1 MKPNQIYNLTLVTKF
16 SSVACLSLACTT
28 IANANLIT
36 NGSFED
42 GNLIY
47 GQNPNGDS
55 KSMQVMAGDTNIT
68 GWTISSSTF
77 GHDVHWA
84 ENGNS
89 YGWIAGAGDRMI
101 DLSGWSDVNNTAI
114 MSQDFGAIAGQ
125 QYTVDFMIG
134 IDSRFTDGNQIEVL
148 VGIGTSTQSTTLS
161 LPNGWTGVYWENRS
175 MTFTALNNNDVVSF
189 QGISI
194 PRCIGLDNVSVVP
207 EPASML
213 ALGGGLIVLSRRRK

>member
-1 MKPNQIYNLTLVTKF
+1 
-16 SSVACLSLACTT
+16 
-28 IANANLIT
+28 LIT

-114 MSQDFGAIAGQ
+114 MSQDFGAIAGVR
-125 QYTVDFMIG
+125 YKVDFMIG
-134 IDSRFTDGNQIEVL
+134 IDSRFTDATTIEVL
-148 VGIGTSTQSTTLS
+148 AGIGASTQTTTLA
-161 LPNGWTGVYWENRS
+161 LPNGFTGVFWEGRS
-175 MTFTALNNNDVVSF
+175 MEFIAANNNDVVKF
-189 QGISI
+189 QGITS
-194 PRCIGLDNVSVVP
+194 PRCIGLDNVSVEVVP

-213 ALGGGLIVLSRRRK
+213 ALGGGLLALTRRRRR